1 LPTPDTSATSPPTIS
16 PVERDTIP
24 RPDILES
31 SSDDASISI
40 VTRQNVQSIARARLG
55 SKDPIL
61 CQHVPIRE
69 RIPIYQEISFGAKE
83 RRDLA
88 MAAKKAKGDDWFSS
102 LDAELEKKTREI
114 IEDVGEQ
121 NVVRLELN
129 KTLIEDFWKV
139 WKRFNKINVHFALE
153 PSYTNWAVFPD
164 TFPDGDWHWRPG
176 FNTAAVQTIQL
187 LDRSMDQGRVG
198 DALKVN
204 YVETEGKAHLRVT
217 FEYCEGEHYYKYSGW
232 KRIWTIHTLYDEP
245 VDKTNVDDL
254 HKLFAELVRV
264 WYESHLRRNREVL
277 IKYLKTTFE
286 KVETFNQ

>member
-1 LPTPDTSATSPPTIS
+1 MRCPEA
-16 PVERDTIP
+16 VEM
-24 RPDILES
+24 LVS
-31 SSDDASISI
+31 SELTADFAIRLSI
-40 VTRQNVQSIARARLG
+40 VPGSAAPTLLG
-55 SKDPIL
+55 APDFAHAFRTSDAL
-61 CQHVPIRE
+61 DN
-69 RIPIYQEISFGAKE
+69 ISSPSGGRSPDAADKYLYSETFHSRPE

-102 LDAELEKKTREI
+102 LDAELDKKTKEI

-121 NVVRLELN
+121 NVARLELN

-139 WKRFNKINVHFALE
+139 WKRFNKINVHFAME

-164 TFPDGDWHWRPG
+164 TFPDGDWRWRPG
-176 FNTAAVQTIQL
+176 FNPAAVQSVQL
-187 LDRSMDQGRVG
+187 LDRSMDQGRIG

-204 YVETEGKAHLRVT
+204 YVEADRKAHLRVT

-232 KRIWTIHTLYDEP
+232 KRIWTIHTLYDQP
-245 VDKTNVDDL
+245 LDRVNVDDL
-254 HKLFAELVRV
+254 HRIFADLVRV

-277 IKYLKTTFE
+277 IKFLKQTYE

>member
-1 LPTPDTSATSPPTIS
+1 MA
-16 PVERDTIP
+16 V
-24 RPDILES
+24 
-31 SSDDASISI
+31 
-40 VTRQNVQSIARARLG
+40 
-55 SKDPIL
+55 
-61 CQHVPIRE
+61 
-69 RIPIYQEISFGAKE
+69 
-83 RRDLA
+83 
-88 MAAKKAKGDDWFSS
+88 AAKKAKGDDWFSS
-102 LDAELEKKTREI
+102 LDAELEKKTKEI

-121 NVVRLELN
+121 NVARLELN

-176 FNTAAVQTIQL
+176 FNPAAVQTVQL

-204 YVETEGKAHLRVT
+204 YIEVDGKVHLRVT

-232 KRIWTIHTLYDEP
+232 KRIWMIHTLYDQPLDHAE
-245 VDKTNVDDL
+245 VDDL
-254 HKLFAELVRV
+254 HRLFADLVRV
-264 WYESHLRRNREVL
+264 WYESHLRRNRDVL
-277 IKYLKTTFE
+277 IKYLKQTFE

>member
-1 LPTPDTSATSPPTIS
+1 VRCPVPPDFADKYLYTERFHSA
-16 PVERDTIP
+16 
-24 RPDILES
+24 
-31 SSDDASISI
+31 
-40 VTRQNVQSIARARLG
+40 Q
-55 SKDPIL
+55 
-61 CQHVPIRE
+61 
-69 RIPIYQEISFGAKE
+69 E

-102 LDAELEKKTREI
+102 LDAELEKKTKEI
-114 IEDVGEQ
+114 IDDVGEQ
-121 NVVRLELN
+121 NVARLELN

-153 PSYTNWAVFPD
+153 PSYTNWGVFPD

-176 FNTAAVQTIQL
+176 FNPAAVQTVQL

-204 YVETEGKAHLRVT
+204 YVEVDGKVHLRVT

-232 KRIWTIHTLYDEP
+232 KRIWTIHTLYDQTL
-245 VDKTNVDDL
+245 DKTNVDDL
-254 HKLFAELVRV
+254 HRLFADLVRT
-264 WYESHLRRNREVL
+264 WYESHLRRNRDVL
-277 IKYLKTTFE
+277 IKYLKQTYE